1 MPKSEVFMDQGD
13 AERAGFSWLRTLVE
27 ATSATASDEITTHPY
42 EKTNGCTVIAWRD
55 NRPIAIFTVVRDA
68 FNYSILLKSNFISTN
83 PKEKK

>member
-1 MPKSEVFMDQGD
+1 MPKPEVFMDQGK
-13 AERAGFSWLRTLVE
+13 AEREGFEWLHALIR
-27 ATSATASDEITTHPY
+27 ATTITASDEITTHPY